1 MKCALQRRVY
11 WDGTQTFPSPATGA
25 RLIVAL
31 VHRSIGTA
39 YQIELCNG
47 GLENP
52 VEIRPASSLDQKCH
66 ERFTY
71 SPI

>member
-1 MKCALQRRVY
+1 MASSKDYTKSEFAVK
-11 WDGTQTFPSPATGA
+11 
-25 RLIVAL
+25 RLAL